1 MTSVDTTAVAP
12 LDELALLRAV
22 TLGEYE
28 IHGELGRGG
37 MAAVYLAHEIALDRK
52 VAIKVIT
59 SNLGNADDLVER
71 FRREARTAAS
81 LSHPN
86 IIPIYAVR
94 DVEGLLFFVMKLVDG
109 RPLDSVVRDAAPLP
123 VSTVQAIFSQVGSA
137 VGYAHRRGVVHRDIK
152 PGNILVDDE
161 GWCVVTDFGIA
172 KVAES
177 VGLTT
182 SGMMVGTPSYM
193 SPEQC
198 LGKDVGPASDQYALG
213 VVAYE
218 LLTGKLPFPGT
229 SMMSVMYAHVNTPAP
244 AVEELRSDIP
254 ADIAAAVMRMLEKEP
269 EDRFPNLETA
279 VAAMGS
285 LTQSQ
290 DETTRSQLITLAKSG
305 TRPLVVRHST
315 PRSPIPLNRTP
326 APTGMATPAPT
337 TLTPAPVA
345 TRKSQLPIAVAIVG
359 GAILIAVALMLRGQR
374 RDAANAAEA
383 AAAPAVAAPTTTTPP
398 STGTPAVA
406 VVGAPATPEPVPA
419 PPPVAE
425 TPKQKAD
432 RLKKTGGA
440 NTATGATPQKD
451 ARGAARPET
460 LAARPQIT
468 AVANVDMEEPGPAAA
483 APAAPLSGSAAL
495 LNTPRGPAVPGPEVQ
510 RDIERA
516 VTSYAQALASG
527 DAGAAAA
534 AWPDMPEFRRQQ
546 LMKEF
551 GEGLR
556 YSTRWRVSDLQVDG
570 GKATARLRGT
580 TTDVRNG
587 QLDGSR
593 TVDESISFVR
603 KGSTWRLKQI
613 AQ

>member
-1 MTSVDTTAVAP
+1 MTSVDTSAVAP

-52 VAIKVIT
+52 VAIKVIS

-94 DVEGLLFFVMKLVDG
+94 DVEGLLYFVMKLVDG

-218 LLTGKLPFPGT
+218 LLTGKLPFPGA

-269 EDRFPNLETA
+269 GDRFPNLETA

-305 TRPLVVRHST
+305 TRPLVVRRST

-326 APTGMATPAPT
+326 APAGSVTPAPT
-337 TLTPAPVA
+337 MLTPAPVA
-345 TRKSQLPIAVAIVG
+345 PRKSQLPLAVAIVG
-359 GAILIAVALMLRGQR
+359 GAMLIAVALMLRGQR
-374 RDAANAAEA
+374 RDAANVV
-383 AAAPAVAAPTTTTPP
+383 AAPAVETSAAPAQPANPGQVATAENPP
-398 STGTPAVA
+398 AEPA
-406 VVGAPATPEPVPA
+406 PA
-419 PPPVAE
+419 PPPAADA
-425 TPKQKAD
+425 PKSKAD
-432 RLKKTGGA
+432 R
-440 NTATGATPQKD
+440 PRKD
-451 ARGAARPET
+451 ATENAAAGAARAKDPRGAARPET

-468 AVANVDMEEPGPAAA
+468 AVANVEMEEPEPVTA

-495 LNTPRGPAVPGPEVQ
+495 LNTPRGPATLSPEVR
-510 RDIERA
+510 RDLERV
-516 VTSYAQALASG
+516 VTNYAQALAAG

-534 AWPDMPEFRRQQ
+534 AWPEMPEFRRQQ
-546 LMKEF
+546 LMNEF
-551 GEGLR
+551 AGGLR
-556 YSTRWRVSDLQVDG
+556 YTSRWRVSDLKMDG

-580 TTDVRNG
+580 TTYVRNG

-593 TVDESISFVR
+593 TVDEDISFTR
-603 KGSTWRLKQI
+603 KGSSWRLKQI

>member
-52 VAIKVIT
+52 VAIKVI
-59 SNLGNADDLVER
+59 SQNLGNAPDLVER
-71 FRREARTAAS
+71 FRREARTSAS

-94 DVEGLLFFVMKLVDG
+94 DVEGLLYFVMKLVDG

-123 VSTVQAIFSQVGSA
+123 VPTVQAIFSQIGSA
-137 VGYAHRRGVVHRDIK
+137 VGYAHRRGVVHRDLK

-244 AVEELRSDIP
+244 AIEELRSDIP
-254 ADIAAAVMRMLEKEP
+254 ADVAAAVMRMLEKEP

-326 APTGMATPAPT
+326 APAGSATPAPT
-337 TLTPAPVA
+337 TLTPAPVVVK
-345 TRKSQLPIAVAIVG
+345 KSSMPLAVAIVG
-359 GAILIAVALMLRGQR
+359 GAMLIAVALMLRGQR
-374 RDAANAAEA
+374 RDAETAA
-383 AAAPAVAAPTTTTPP
+383 AVAAPPPVVTEVPAAAGTPTTT
-398 STGTPAVA
+398 VA
-406 VVGAPATPEPVPA
+406 AAPVAAAPEPVA
-419 PPPVAE
+419 PPKNE
-425 TPKQKAD
+425 TPKEKSD
-432 RLKKTGGA
+432 RLKKA
-440 NTATGATPQKD
+440 ASDKAATDAALKKD
-451 ARGAARPET
+451 PRAVAKPET
-460 LAARPQIT
+460 ASARPQIT
-468 AVANVDMEEPGPAAA
+468 AIANVDMEEPEP
-483 APAAPLSGSAAL
+483 APAATSSTPFSGGAAL
-495 LNTPRGPAVPGPEVQ
+495 LNTQRGPAAPAPDAV
-510 RDIERA
+510 RDIERS
-516 VTSYAQALASG
+516 VSSYAQALASG
-527 DAGAAAA
+527 DAAAAVS

-546 LMKEF
+546 LMRDF

-556 YSTRWRVSDLQVDG
+556 YSTRWKVTNLKVDG
-570 GKATARLRGT
+570 GKATAKLSGT

-587 QLDGSR
+587 QLAGSR
-593 TVDESISFVR
+593 AVDEEITFAK
-603 KGSTWRLKQI
+603 KGKNWRLKQI

>member
-1 MTSVDTTAVAP
+1 
-12 LDELALLRAV
+12 
-22 TLGEYE
+22 
-28 IHGELGRGG
+28 
-37 MAAVYLAHEIALDRK
+37 
-52 VAIKVIT
+52 
-59 SNLGNADDLVER
+59 
-71 FRREARTAAS
+71 
-81 LSHPN
+81 
-86 IIPIYAVR
+86 
-94 DVEGLLFFVMKLVDG
+94 
-109 RPLDSVVRDAAPLP
+109 
-123 VSTVQAIFSQVGSA
+123 
-137 VGYAHRRGVVHRDIK
+137 
-152 PGNILVDDE
+152 
-161 GWCVVTDFGIA
+161 
-172 KVAES
+172 

-279 VAAMGS
+279 VAAMGA

-326 APTGMATPAPT
+326 APTGTATPAPT

-345 TRKSQLPIAVAIVG
+345 PRKSQLPIAVAIVG

-374 RDAANAAEA
+374 RDAELTAAATATTAVVSDAPLPSPTVPPAAEIA
-383 AAAPAVAAPTTTTPP
+383 TPAAP
-398 STGTPAVA
+398 
-406 VVGAPATPEPVPA
+406 EPA

-432 RLKKTGGA
+432 RLKKA
-440 NTATGATPQKD
+440 SAEKPATGAVSQKD
-451 ARGAARPET
+451 SRGAARPET

-468 AVANVDMEEPGPAAA
+468 AAANVDMEEPEPAPAAA
-483 APAAPLSGSAAL
+483 AAPLSGSAAL
-495 LNTPRGPAVPGPEVQ
+495 LNTPRGPAVLAPEAR
-510 RDIERA
+510 RDLERA
-516 VTSYAQALASG
+516 VANYAQALASG

-551 GEGLR
+551 GDGVR
-556 YSTRWRVSDLQVDG
+556 YSTRWRVTDVKIDG
-570 GKATARLRGT
+570 SKATARLRGT
-580 TTDVRNG
+580 TTNVRNG

-593 TVDESISFVR
+593 TVDEEISFAR
-603 KGSTWRLKQI
+603 KGSAWRLKQI

>member
-1 MTSVDTTAVAP
+1 MTSVDTTQVAP

-52 VAIKVIT
+52 VAIKVI
-59 SNLGNADDLVER
+59 SQSLAGGEDLVER

-109 RPLDSVVRDAAPLP
+109 RPLDTIVREAAPLP

-137 VGYAHRRGVVHRDIK
+137 VGYAHRRGVVHRDLK

-244 AVEELRSDIP
+244 LVDELRADVP
-254 ADIAAAVMRMLEKEP
+254 PDIAAAVMRMLEKEP

-279 VAAMGS
+279 VAAMGA
-285 LTQSQ
+285 LTQTQ
-290 DETTRSQLITLAKSG
+290 DETTRSQLITLAKAG
-305 TRPLVVRHST
+305 TRPIVVRHST
-315 PRSPIPLNRTP
+315 PRSPIPLNR
-326 APTGMATPAPT
+326 APGATPT

-345 TRKSQLPIAVAIVG
+345 PKKSQLPLAIAIVG
-359 GAILIAVALMLRGQR
+359 GAMLIAVALILRGQQR
-374 RDAANAAEA
+374 RAAAESA
-383 AAAPAVAAPTTTTPP
+383 ET
-398 STGTPAVA
+398 
-406 VVGAPATPEPVPA
+406 AT
-419 PPPVAE
+419 PPPVAASAPAPAPVTDVVAPAAGPTTSASAAPTVPE
-425 TPKQKAD
+425 TPKEKSDKAKKAAAD
-432 RLKKTGGA
+432 KAASDAALKKDPRA
-440 NTATGATPQKD
+440 VAK
-451 ARGAARPET
+451 PET
-460 LAARPQIT
+460 VSARPQIT
-468 AVANVDMEEPGPAAA
+468 AVANVDMEAPEATPAASAPSGSPLTGGAALLGQSGGAAA
-483 APAAPLSGSAAL
+483 APSGPSPQVLSAL
-495 LNTPRGPAVPGPEVQ
+495 EHSVS
-510 RDIERA
+510 
-516 VTSYAQALASG
+516 SYAQALASG
-527 DAGAAAA
+527 DAAAAA
-534 AWPDMPEFRRQQ
+534 SAWPEMPEFRRQQ
-546 LMKEF
+546 LMQQF

-556 YSTRWRVSDLQVDG
+556 YSTRWKISDLKVSG
-570 GKATARLRGT
+570 GKATAKLRGT
-580 TTDVRNG
+580 TTEVRNG
-587 QLDGSR
+587 QLAGSR
-593 TVDESISFVR
+593 TVDEEIAFTK
-603 KGSTWRLKQI
+603 KGANWRLTQI

>member
-52 VAIKVIT
+52 VAIKVI
-59 SNLGNADDLVER
+59 SANLGNADDLVER
-71 FRREARTAAS
+71 FRREARTSAS

-244 AVEELRSDIP
+244 AVEDLRGDIP

-279 VAAMGS
+279 VATMGS

-290 DETTRSQLITLAKSG
+290 DETTRSQLITLAKAG

-326 APTGMATPAPT
+326 APIGTATPAPT

-345 TRKSQLPIAVAIVG
+345 PRKSQLPIAVAIVG

-374 RDAANAAEA
+374 RDAANAAA
-383 AAAPAVAAPTTTTPP
+383 AAIPPSVAAPSAAVPP
-398 STGTPAVA
+398 VSDAPAVA
-406 VVGAPATPEPVPA
+406 VVGAPATPEPVPV

-432 RLKKTGGA
+432 RLKKPATANAAGGP
-440 NTATGATPQKD
+440 TSQKD
-451 ARGAARPET
+451 TRGAARPET
-460 LAARPQIT
+460 LAARPQIA
-468 AVANVDMEEPGPAAA
+468 AVANVDMEEPEPAAA
-483 APAAPLSGSAAL
+483 ASAAPLSGSAAL
-495 LNTPRGPAVPGPEVQ
+495 LNTPRGPAAQSPQVS
-510 RDIERA
+510 RDLLGGGVVSTDTTCRFK
-516 VTSYAQALASG
+516 
-527 DAGAAAA
+527 GA
-534 AWPDMPEFRRQQ
+534 P
-546 LMKEF
+546 
-551 GEGLR
+551 
-556 YSTRWRVSDLQVDG
+556 
-570 GKATARLRGT
+570 
-580 TTDVRNG
+580 
-587 QLDGSR
+587 
-593 TVDESISFVR
+593 
-603 KGSTWRLKQI
+603 
-613 AQ
+613 

>member
-1 MTSVDTTAVAP
+1 MTSVDTTSVAP

-52 VAIKVIT
+52 VAIKVI
-59 SNLGNADDLVER
+59 SQNLGNAPDLVER
-71 FRREARTAAS
+71 FRREARTSAS

-94 DVEGLLFFVMKLVDG
+94 DVEGLLYFVMKLVDG
-109 RPLDSVVRDAAPLP
+109 RPLDHVVRDAAPLP
-123 VSTVQAIFSQVGSA
+123 VPTVQAIFSQIGSA
-137 VGYAHRRGVVHRDIK
+137 VGYAHRRGVVHRDLK

-198 LGKDVGPASDQYALG
+198 LGKDVGPGSDQYALG

-244 AVEELRSDIP
+244 AVEDLRGDIP
-254 ADIAAAVMRMLEKEP
+254 ADVAAAVMRMLEKEP

-279 VAAMGS
+279 VAAMGA

-305 TRPLVVRHST
+305 TRPLLVRHST

-326 APTGMATPAPT
+326 APLGAATPAPT
-337 TLTPAPVA
+337 TLTPAPV
-345 TRKSQLPIAVAIVG
+345 TPKKSSMPLAVAIVG
-359 GAILIAVALMLRGQR
+359 GAMLIAVALMLRGQR
-374 RDAANAAEA
+374 RDAAATAA
-383 AAAPAVAAPTTTTPP
+383 AAAPPP
-398 STGTPAVA
+398 AA
-406 VVGAPATPEPVPA
+406 VVSNVPA
-419 PPPVAE
+419 PAGDVATTVATVPATSDPAPVATPPKNE
-425 TPKQKAD
+425 TPKEKSD
-432 RLKKTGGA
+432 RLRK
-440 NTATGATPQKD
+440 GATDKAASDAPAKD
-451 ARGAARPET
+451 PRGVARPET
-460 LAARPQIT
+460 VAARPQVT
-468 AVANVDMEEPGPAAA
+468 AIANVDMEEPAPVPAAA
-483 APAAPLSGSAAL
+483 ASAPFSGGAAL
-495 LNTPRGPAVPGPEVQ
+495 LNTQRGPVGIAPDVVREL
-510 RDIERA
+510 ERT
-516 VTSYAQALASG
+516 VTNYAQALASG
-527 DAGAAAA
+527 DAAAAA
-534 AWPDMPEFRRQQ
+534 SAWPDMPEFRRQQ
-546 LMKEF
+546 LMRDF
-551 GEGLR
+551 GDGLR
-556 YSTRWRVSDLQVDG
+556 YSTRWKVTELKVDG
-570 GKATARLRGT
+570 SKATAKLSGT

-587 QLDGSR
+587 QLAGSR
-593 TVDESISFVR
+593 AVDEEIAFTK
-603 KGSTWRLKQI
+603 KGKSWRLKQI

>member
-1 MTSVDTTAVAP
+1 MTSVDTTQVAP

-52 VAIKVIT
+52 VAIKVI
-59 SNLGNADDLVER
+59 SQSLVGGEDLVER

-94 DVEGLLFFVMKLVDG
+94 DVEGLLYFVMKLVDG
-109 RPLDSVVRDAAPLP
+109 RPLDTIVREAAPLP
-123 VSTVQAIFSQVGSA
+123 ISTVQAIFSQVGGA
-137 VGYAHRRGVVHRDIK
+137 VGYAHRRGVVHRDLK

-244 AVEELRSDIP
+244 VIEELRGDVP
-254 ADIAAAVMRMLEKEP
+254 PDIAAAVMRMLEKEP

-279 VAAMGS
+279 VAAMGA
-285 LTQSQ
+285 LTQTQ
-290 DETTRSQLITLAKSG
+290 DETTRSQLITLAKAG
-305 TRPLVVRHST
+305 TRPIVVRHST

-326 APTGMATPAPT
+326 GSATPAPT
-337 TLTPAPVA
+337 TLTPVPVA
-345 TRKSQLPIAVAIVG
+345 PKKSQMPLAIAIVG
-359 GAILIAVALMLRGQR
+359 GAMLIAVALMLRGQQR
-374 RDAANAAEA
+374 RAAASAAEA
-383 AAAPAVAAPTTTTPP
+383 AAPAPVAVSAAAPEPAAETVTPAGGSVTSATPPPAAPETPTTKADKAKKAAADKAATDAALKKDPRAVA
-398 STGTPAVA
+398 
-406 VVGAPATPEPVPA
+406 
-419 PPPVAE
+419 
-425 TPKQKAD
+425 K
-432 RLKKTGGA
+432 
-440 NTATGATPQKD
+440 
-451 ARGAARPET
+451 PET
-460 LAARPQIT
+460 VSARPQIT
-468 AVANVDMEEPGPAAA
+468 AVANVDLDAPEPTPAASAPSGSPLTGGAALLGQSASSA
-483 APAAPLSGSAAL
+483 APAGPSPQVLSA
-495 LNTPRGPAVPGPEVQ
+495 
-510 RDIERA
+510 IERS
-516 VTSYAQALASG
+516 VIGYAQALADG
-527 DAGAAAA
+527 DAAAA
-534 AWPDMPEFRRQQ
+534 ASAWPDMPEFRRQQ
-546 LMKEF
+546 LMQQF

-556 YSTRWRVSDLQVDG
+556 FSTRWKITDVKVNG
-570 GKATARLRGT
+570 GKATAKLHGT
-580 TTDVRNG
+580 TTEVRNG
-587 QLDGSR
+587 QLAGSR
-593 TVDESISFVR
+593 TVDEDIAFAK
-603 KGSTWRLKQI
+603 KGSNWRLTQI

>member
-52 VAIKVIT
+52 VAIKVIS

-109 RPLDSVVRDAAPLP
+109 RPLDAVVRDAAPLP

-244 AVEELRSDIP
+244 EVEELRSDIP
-254 ADIAAAVMRMLEKEP
+254 PDIAAAVMRMLEKEP
-269 EDRFPNLETA
+269 GDRFPNLETA

-326 APTGMATPAPT
+326 APLGTATPAPT

-345 TRKSQLPIAVAIVG
+345 PRKSQLPVAVAIVG

-374 RDAANAAEA
+374 QEALSA
-383 AAAPAVAAPTTTTPP
+383 AAAVPTVVTSDAPVPPAADGQGAP
-398 STGTPAVA
+398 
-406 VVGAPATPEPVPA
+406 VVGTPATPEPAPA

-425 TPKQKAD
+425 TPKEKSD
-432 RLKKTGGA
+432 RLKKPAAGNA
-440 NTATGATPQKD
+440 SAGATQPRD
-451 ARGAARPET
+451 SRAAARPET
-460 LAARPQIT
+460 STARPQIT
-468 AVANVDMEEPGPAAA
+468 AVANVDMEEPEPAAA

-495 LNTPRGPAVPGPEVQ
+495 LNTPRGPAVLAPEAR

-516 VTSYAQALASG
+516 VTSYAQALAGG

-556 YSTRWRVSDLQVDG
+556 YTTRWRISDVKVDG

-580 TTDVRNG
+580 TTEVRNG

-593 TVDESISFVR
+593 TVDEEIALVR
-603 KGSTWRLKQI
+603 KGSNWRLKQI

>member
-1 MTSVDTTAVAP
+1 M
-12 LDELALLRAV
+12 
-22 TLGEYE
+22 
-28 IHGELGRGG
+28 
-37 MAAVYLAHEIALDRK
+37 
-52 VAIKVIT
+52 
-59 SNLGNADDLVER
+59 
-71 FRREARTAAS
+71 
-81 LSHPN
+81 
-86 IIPIYAVR
+86 
-94 DVEGLLFFVMKLVDG
+94 
-109 RPLDSVVRDAAPLP
+109 
-123 VSTVQAIFSQVGSA
+123 
-137 VGYAHRRGVVHRDIK
+137 
-152 PGNILVDDE
+152 
-161 GWCVVTDFGIA
+161 VTDFGIA

-244 AVEELRSDIP
+244 VIEDLRADIP
-254 ADIAAAVMRMLEKEP
+254 ADVAAAVMRMLEKEP
-269 EDRFPNLETA
+269 EERFPNLETA

-326 APTGMATPAPT
+326 APAGSATPAPT

-345 TRKSQLPIAVAIVG
+345 PRKSQLPLAVAIVG
-359 GAILIAVALMLRGQR
+359 GATLIAVALLLRGQSR
-374 RDAANAAEA
+374 NAEIA
-383 AAAPAVAAPTTTTPP
+383 AAAPSTT
-398 STGTPAVA
+398 A
-406 VVGAPATPEPVPA
+406 VVSDAPLPSPTVPPTAEIGAPVAPEPA

-432 RLKKTGGA
+432 RLKKA
-440 NTATGATPQKD
+440 SAEKTATGAAPQKD
-451 ARGAARPET
+451 SRGAARPET

-468 AVANVDMEEPGPAAA
+468 AVANVDMEEPEPAPAAA
-483 APAAPLSGSAAL
+483 AAPLSGSAAL
-495 LNTPRGPAVPGPEVQ
+495 LNTPRGPAVLAPEVR
-510 RDIERA
+510 RDLERA
-516 VTSYAQALASG
+516 VASYAQALASG

-551 GEGLR
+551 GEGVR
-556 YSTRWRVSDLQVDG
+556 YSSRWRVTDVKIDG
-570 GKATARLRGT
+570 SKATARLRGT
-580 TTDVRNG
+580 TTNVRNG

-593 TVDESISFVR
+593 TVDEEISLAR

>member
-52 VAIKVIT
+52 VAIKVI
-59 SNLGNADDLVER
+59 SQNLGNAPDLVER
-71 FRREARTAAS
+71 FRREARTSAS

-94 DVEGLLFFVMKLVDG
+94 DVEGLLYFVMKLVDG

-123 VSTVQAIFSQVGSA
+123 VPTVQAIFSQIGSA
-137 VGYAHRRGVVHRDIK
+137 VGYAHRRGVIHRDLK

-229 SMMSVMYAHVNTPAP
+229 SMMSVMYAHVNTPP
-244 AVEELRSDIP
+244 PVVEDLRADIP
-254 ADIAAAVMRMLEKEP
+254 PDVAAAVMRMLEKEP

-279 VAAMGS
+279 VAAMGA

-290 DETTRSQLITLAKSG
+290 DETTRSQLITLAKTG

-326 APTGMATPAPT
+326 APLGATPAPT
-337 TLTPAPVA
+337 TLTPVA
-345 TRKSQLPIAVAIVG
+345 VASKKSSMPIAIAVVG
-359 GAILIAVALMLRGQR
+359 GAMLIAVALLLRGQR
-374 RDAANAAEA
+374 REA
-383 AAAPAVAAPTTTTPP
+383 AAAAAAAPPP
-398 STGTPAVA
+398 APVVAEAPAVA
-406 VVGAPATPEPVPA
+406 VTPATTVSTAPIGTPPAPAAVTPPKN
-419 PPPVAE
+419 E
-425 TPKQKAD
+425 TPKEKAD
-432 RLKKTGGA
+432 RLKKASTDKAG
-440 NTATGATPQKD
+440 TD
-451 ARGAARPET
+451 AALAKEPRGVARPET
-460 LAARPQIT
+460 VSARPQIT
-468 AVANVDMEEPGPAAA
+468 AIANVDMEEPEPAAA
-483 APAAPLSGSAAL
+483 AAPSTPFSGGAAL
-495 LNTPRGPAVPGPEVQ
+495 LNTPRGPAGLAPDVS
-510 RDIERA
+510 RDVERA
-516 VTSYAQALASG
+516 VTSYAQALANG
-527 DAGAAAA
+527 DAAAAVA

-546 LMKEF
+546 LMRDF

-556 YSTRWRVSDLQVDG
+556 YSTRWKVTGLKVEG
-570 GKATARLRGT
+570 GKATAKLGGT

-587 QLDGSR
+587 QLAGSR
-593 TVDESISFVR
+593 AVDEEIALVK
-603 KGSTWRLKQI
+603 KGKNWRLKQI